1 MQTKIPED
9 LWIWIWIPNQT
20 SSNAQCLFAEHG
32 HLQSICVFFLSHHPF
47 HTVES
52 PVKVKNSSQRYCQP
66 TVGWPSADRRPRDG
80 QPLAN
85 SWPAVGRLL
94 VTCWQ
99 CVTNTLNN
107 FDGWLSG
114 KSLSLKKSIGSEGSC
129 DMSGHDTWTPTSI
142 FRVSNQKKLAT
153 VLKDATSY
161 YNRLLTST
169 TNAIFRHS
177 FISSKYCSHNE
188 VWCYTEILLKGLLC
202 TSLTT
207 LRPRSVKV
215 R

>member
-1 MQTKIPED
+1 MAKRRSTIGQQ
-9 LWIWIWIPNQT
+9 LT
-20 SSNAQCLFAEHG
+20 SSRP
-32 HLQSICVFFLSHHPF
+32 S
-47 HTVES
+47 
-52 PVKVKNSSQRYCQP
+52 
-66 TVGWPSADRRPRDG
+66 VG
-80 QPLAN
+80 N
-85 SWPAVGRLL
+85 LL

-99 CVTNTLNN
+99 CVTNTLNT

-114 KSLSLKKSIGSEGSC
+114 KSLSLKKSIGSWSSC
-129 DMSGHDTWTPTSI
+129 DMSGHNTWTPTSI

-161 YNRLLTST
+161 YNRNCGDFANEWFRQRHVTNFYKAFVS
-169 TNAIFRHS
+169 NAIFRHS
-177 FISSKYCSHNE
+177 FISSKNCSHNE